1 MTTCTHAACQVLFM
15 GIFSRTCLQRSILYM
30 CLNVLG
36 DNTFSKYGC
45 GRCISVISCVCE
57 WKMCLC
63 TMFVFVYK
71 ELCFLHRQH
80 GMAHGLADY
89 VGTVL

>member
-1 MTTCTHAACQVLFM
+1 MTK
-15 GIFSRTCLQRSILYM
+15 CL
-30 CLNVLG
+30 CVCE
-36 DNTFSKYGC
+36 YGC

-80 GMAHGLADY
+80 GIRPC
-89 VGTVL
+89 

>member
-1 MTTCTHAACQVLFM
+1 MCVCVCACV
-15 GIFSRTCLQRSILYM
+15 CV
-30 CLNVLG
+30 CVCE
-36 DNTFSKYGC
+36 YGC